1 MGFGLIELIILLVAV
16 AGSGV
21 MMAIL
26 TWIYLRIKDLPSG
39 THFDG
44 ALLTEEIQ
52 RLREDFGLLQ
62 SEVTG
67 LAERVD
73 FTEKLLNPGGGD
85 EAGDELDNTEGQ

>member
-1 MGFGLIELIILLVAV
+1 MGFGLIELIVLLVAV

-26 TWIYLRIKDLPSG
+26 TWIYLRIKDLPTG
-39 THFDG
+39 TRFDG
-44 ALLTEEIQ
+44 SLLTEEIQ

-62 SEVTG
+62 SEVTS

-73 FTEKLLNPGGGD
+73 FTEKLLNPGEGD
-85 EAGDELDNTEGQ
+85 EAGDELDNAEGK